1 MQHCDHCDLPL
12 FDTPI
17 PGKDGDAQ
25 YCCYGCQM
33 LDETVGA
40 DAVDENDATL
50 APLLQR
56 TIIGGLLAGFTMV
69 LSLAISSEYGFA
81 ALRNLEHAVGTAH
94 AVLVLAAIP
103 ALILLGTPVVRAAWH
118 TLRQGRLSLH
128 LLFAMGT
135 SAAVLVSL
143 LSYVRGTGPVYLETA
158 VMLLALYTL
167 GRYLTARSKHRAR
180 RVLSALLTV
189 PDTTYERLSPHPG
202 TVPPDALRT
211 DDRIRLY
218 AGDVVPADGV
228 VVSGR
233 SFVDTRQLTGESTP
247 IAASE
252 GERCFAGTQVVDG
265 SLELRVTATG
275 ADRRLHQIEETMRAA
290 MAQPSRLAKRTER
303 IMRVLIPGV
312 IALALVAFGGWW
324 WVAGAEKALYV
335 ALSVVLITCPCAL
348 GLAVPLTRVL
358 AHGRASRHGV
368 LIRDGQT
375 LLDLHRVSTLV
386 FDKTGTLSRLDAHE
400 VQVEAVALAASD
412 GKPAPHP
419 NPDQLLQYA
428 AAVEMHTHHVLGDAI
443 RTAAQEARP
452 KNEAEP
458 SAHDVRTVP
467 GAGVVGQ
474 VDTPEGTQR
483 IGVGSRALVEQM
495 GLALPPDAAV
505 PAAAGRIRLF
515 VTYDDAVAGVLLLT
529 ETPRPDAAPA
539 LQALRKH
546 GYALHLLTGDLP
558 EAAHRLGDA
567 LGLPVTAGQ
576 TPEAKLEALAR
587 WRAEHGPVGMVG
599 DGINDAPALAEADVG
614 IAVVQ
619 GAPVTLQAADITLY
633 RDDLRMLPWL
643 ANLSAQTTRIVKQ
656 NLWWTFAYNG
666 IGVGLAVAGLLHP
679 IAAVVI
685 MAGSSALVTANAF
698 RIRRVDPPESMPDH
712 A

>member
-12 FDTPI
+12 FDAPI
-17 PGKDGDAQ
+17 PGRDGNAQ

-40 DAVDENDATL
+40 NAVDEHDTTL
-50 APLLQR
+50 APLLRR
-56 TIIGGLLAGFTMV
+56 TVIGGLLAGFTMV

-94 AVLVLAAIP
+94 AVLVLAAVP
-103 ALILLGTPVVRAAWH
+103 ALIMLGTPVVRAAWR
-118 TLRQGRLSLH
+118 TLREGRLSLH

-135 SAAVLVSL
+135 SAAVLVSA
-143 LSYVRGTGPVYLETA
+143 LSYLRGTGPVYLETA

-180 RVLSALLTV
+180 RVLGALLTV
-189 PDTTYERLSPHPG
+189 PDTAYERLAPDAGS
-202 TVPPDALRT
+202 VSADALRP
-211 DDRIRLY
+211 DDRIRLH

-228 VVSGR
+228 VAHGR
-233 SFVDTRQLTGESTP
+233 SFVDTHQLTGEATP
-247 IAASE
+247 VAVSA
-252 GERCFAGTQVVDG
+252 GDRCFAGTQVVDG
-265 SLELRVTATG
+265 TLELRVTAVG
-275 ADRRLHQIEETMRAA
+275 ADRRLHQIETRMQEA
-290 MAQPSRLAKRTER
+290 MARPSRLARRTER
-303 IMRVLIPGV
+303 IMRVLIPSV
-312 IALALVAFGGWW
+312 IALALLAFGGWW
-324 WVAGAEKALYV
+324 WMAGAEKALYV

-358 AHGRASRHGV
+358 AHGRAATHGV
-368 LIRDGQT
+368 LVRDGQT

-386 FDKTGTLSRLDAHE
+386 FDKTGTLSRLHAE
-400 VQVEAVALAASD
+400 ELQVEAVALAAASGDSD
-412 GKPAPHP
+412 ATPSPQA
-419 NPDQLLQYA
+419 LLQYA
-428 AAVEMHTHHVLGDAI
+428 AAVESHTHHVLGTAI
-443 RTAAQEARP
+443 QQAAANARP
-452 KNEAEP
+452 DDTVPPK
-458 SAHDVRTVP
+458 AHDVRTVP

-474 VDTPEGTQR
+474 VDTPEGAQR
-483 IGVGSRALVEQM
+483 IGVGSPALVSQL
-495 GLALPPDAAV
+495 GLTLPPAPAV
-505 PAAAGRIRLF
+505 PAADGRIHLF
-515 VTYDDAVAGVLLLT
+515 VTYGNAVAGLLLLT

-539 LQALRKH
+539 LQALRDA
-546 GYALHLLTGDLP
+546 GYTLHLLTGDQP
-558 EAAHRLGDA
+558 DAARRLGAA
-567 LGLPVTAGQ
+567 LDLPVTAGQ
-576 TPEAKLEALAR
+576 TPEDKIAALAR
-587 WRAEHGPVGMVG
+587 WRAAGGAVAMVG

-643 ANLSAQTTRIVKQ
+643 ARLSDQTTRIVKQ

-679 IAAVVI
+679 IAAVAI

-698 RIRRVDPPESMPDH
+698 RIKRIDPPAAPTEN

>member
-17 PGKDGDAQ
+17 PGQDGDAQ

-40 DAVDENDATL
+40 EAVDENDATL

-94 AVLVLAAIP
+94 AVLVLAAVP

-189 PDTTYERLSPHPG
+189 PDTTYERLSPEPG
-202 TVPPDALRT
+202 EVPPEALQK
-211 DDRIRLY
+211 DDRICLH

-228 VVSGR
+228 VVAGR
-233 SFVDTRQLTGESTP
+233 SFVDTQQLTGESTP

-252 GERCFAGTQVVDG
+252 GHRCFAGTQIVDG

-303 IMRVLIPGV
+303 IMGVLIPGV

-358 AHGRASRHGV
+358 AHGRASKHGV

-400 VQVEAVALAASD
+400 VQVEAVALAASS
-412 GKPAPHP
+412 GQSAQHP
-419 NPDQLLQYA
+419 NPNQLVQYA
-428 AAVEMHTHHVLGDAI
+428 AAVEMHTHHP
-443 RTAAQEARP
+443 E
-452 KNEAEP
+452 NESAP

-474 VDTPEGTQR
+474 VDTPEGPQR
-483 IGVGSRALVEQM
+483 IGVGSEALVEQM
-495 GLALPPDAAV
+495 GLVLPPDTAM

-515 VTYDDAVAGVLLLT
+515 VTYGDAVAGVLFLS
-529 ETPRPDAAPA
+529 ESPRPDAAPA
-539 LQALRKH
+539 LQALREH
-546 GYALHLLTGDLP
+546 GYALQLLTGDQP
-558 EAAHRLGDA
+558 EAAHRLGQMLD
-567 LGLPVTAGQ
+567 LPVTAGQ
-576 TPEAKLEALAR
+576 TPEAKLQALAR
-587 WRAEHGPVGMVG
+587 WREERGPVGMVG

-643 ANLSAQTTRIVKQ
+643 AHLSAQTTRIVKQ

-698 RIRRVDPPESMPDH
+698 RIQRVDPPERTPDN

>member
-12 FDTPI
+12 FDAPI

-40 DAVDENDATL
+40 EPVDENDATL
-50 APLLQR
+50 APLLRR

-81 ALRNLEHAVGTAH
+81 ALRNLEHALGTAH
-94 AVLVLAAIP
+94 LVLVLTAVP
-103 ALILLGTPVVRAAWH
+103 ALILLGTPVVQAAWR
-118 TLRQGRLSLH
+118 TLREGRLSLH

-180 RVLSALLTV
+180 RVLGALLSV
-189 PDTTYERLSPHPG
+189 PDTTYERLTPDPG
-202 TVPPDALRT
+202 DVPPNALRK
-211 DDRIRLY
+211 DDCIRLH
-218 AGDVVPADGV
+218 AGDVIPADGV
-228 VVSGR
+228 IESGQ

-247 IAASE
+247 VAASE
-252 GERCFAGTQVVDG
+252 GDRCFAGTQVVDG
-265 SLELRVTATG
+265 ALELRVTATG
-275 ADRRLHQIEETMRAA
+275 ADRRLHQIEEA
-290 MAQPSRLAKRTER
+290 MHNALARPSRLARRTER
-303 IMRVLIPGV
+303 VMGVLIPGV
-312 IALALVAFGGWW
+312 IALALLAFGGWW
-324 WVAGAEKALYV
+324 WLVGFEKALYV
-335 ALSVVLITCPCAL
+335 GLSVVLITCPCAL

-358 AHGRASRHGV
+358 AHGRAATHGV

-400 VQVEAVALAASD
+400 VQVEAVALAAVD
-412 GKPAPHP
+412 GTSAPE
-419 NPDQLLQYA
+419 PDPQQLLQYA
-428 AAVEMHTHHVLGDAI
+428 AAVETHTHHVLGTAI
-443 RTAAQEARP
+443 RDAAASARASSQTLP
-452 KNEAEP
+452 A
-458 SAHDVRTVP
+458 AHDVRTVP
-467 GAGVVGQ
+467 GAGVVGT
-474 VDTPEGTQR
+474 VDTSEGARR
-483 IGVGSRALVEQM
+483 IGVGSAALVEQM
-495 GLALPPDAAV
+495 GLSLPPDTAW
-505 PAAAGRIRLF
+505 PAANGRIRLF
-515 VTYDDAVAGVLLLT
+515 ITYGDVVAGVLFLA
-529 ETPRPDAAPA
+529 ETPRDDAAPA
-539 LQALRKH
+539 LDALREH
-546 GYALHLLTGDLP
+546 GYTLHLLTGDQP
-558 EAAHRLGDA
+558 EAAHRLGDT

-576 TPEAKLEALAR
+576 TPEDKLDALNR
-587 WRAEHGPVGMVG
+587 WRNDGGPVAMVG

-619 GAPVTLQAADITLY
+619 GAPVALQAADITLY

-643 ANLSAQTTRIVKQ
+643 ADLSAQTTRIVKQ

-666 IGVGLAVAGLLHP
+666 IGVGLAIAGLLHP

-685 MAGSSALVTANAF
+685 MAGSSVLVTANAF
-698 RIRRVDPPESMPDH
+698 RIKRIDPPPR
-712 A
+712 